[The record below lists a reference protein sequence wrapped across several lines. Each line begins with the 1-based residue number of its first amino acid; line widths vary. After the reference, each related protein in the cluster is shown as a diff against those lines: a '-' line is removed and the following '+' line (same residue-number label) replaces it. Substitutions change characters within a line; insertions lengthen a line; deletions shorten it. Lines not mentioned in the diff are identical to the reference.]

1 MESTFWRVWKGIFIP
16 FHSEMSIMLKTLF
29 LWGISVVNAS
39 LLNLKNTACVSQS
52 LYLAKTKQTK
62 KTKTKTKQNK
72 RKNTSEKCP
81 RKLRNLN
88 RHHELLQ
95 QTIKWRLWCKQNV
108 MVHKNFLFSPWVK
121 QKTQQS
127 SVNVK
132 QYSCDGRE
140 CSSSSK
146 K

>member
-1 MESTFWRVWKGIFIP
+1 MESSFWRVWNGIFIP

-29 LWGISVVNAS
+29 LWGISVLNAS

-52 LYLAKTKQTK
+52 LYLAKS
-62 KTKTKTKQNK
+62 
-72 RKNTSEKCP
+72 SEKCP
-81 RKLRNLN
+81 WKLRNLN
-88 RHHELLQ
+88 RHHDLLQ
-95 QTIKWRLWCKQNV
+95 QTIKWRLWSKQNV
-108 MVHKNFLFSPWVK
+108 MVHKNFSFSPWVK

-132 QYSCDGRE
+132 QYSCDGRQY
-140 CSSSSK
+140 SSSSK